1 MANWYYQSAEFE
13 EGPCT
18 AADLLRL
25 VREQVIQADTL
36 VRKDDSAWFP
46 AGQVG
51 GLFEAAAKPTVEYQC
66 PSCGTSVGKPPTYCR
81 RCRRLLDYA
90 RPIFTEHEIEGYTPP
105 ERPKESIADSWKQ
118 WVKRIKVKRDQGP
131 GTQS

>member
-1 MANWYYQSAEFE
+1 MANWYYQSADNE
-13 EGPCT
+13 EGPCS

-25 VREQVIQADTL
+25 VREQVIQSETM

-66 PSCGTSVGKPPTYCR
+66 PSCGTRVGKPPTYCR

-118 WVKRIKVKRDQGP
+118 WVKQIKVKRDQGT
-131 GTQS
+131 GGQS